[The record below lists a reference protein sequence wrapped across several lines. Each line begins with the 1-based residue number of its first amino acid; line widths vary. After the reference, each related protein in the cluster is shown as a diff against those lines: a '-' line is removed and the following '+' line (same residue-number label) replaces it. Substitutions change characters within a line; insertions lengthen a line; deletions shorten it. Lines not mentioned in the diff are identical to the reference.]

1 MRHAKIQ
8 KRQIEPDKIY
18 NNVLVAK
25 LINRIMRDGK
35 KTIAEKHVYTAFKLI
50 KEQTN
55 QDPLQL
61 FEKAVQNVGP
71 KMEIK
76 ARRIGG
82 ANFQVPVEVK
92 HDRRIAL
99 AIRWI
104 IEAAR
109 KRPNKEYHTFAE
121 KLAAELIAAAN
132 NEGEAIKKRDM
143 TLRQAEAN
151 KAFATF
157 RW

>member
-18 NNVLVAK
+18 NNVMVAK

-35 KTIAEKHVYTAFKLI
+35 KSIAEKHVYTAFKLI

-55 QDPLQL
+55 QDPVQI
-61 FEKAVQNVGP
+61 FEKALQNVGP

-92 HDRRIAL
+92 HDRRMAL

-132 NEGEAIKKRDM
+132 NEGEAIRKRDM